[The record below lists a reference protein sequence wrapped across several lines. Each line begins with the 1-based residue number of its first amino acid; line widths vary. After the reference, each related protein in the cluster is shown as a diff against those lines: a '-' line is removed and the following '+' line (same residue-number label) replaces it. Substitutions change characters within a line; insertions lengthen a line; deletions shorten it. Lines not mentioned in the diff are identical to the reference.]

1 MLRLGLGIAGS
12 IVFIDQA
19 TKWLI
24 LAQLMALP
32 KTIEVLP
39 VFNIVL
45 VWNRGI
51 SFGLLNSNS
60 PWVPVALSLC
70 ALAVTLFLIVWLR
83 RVEQKFL
90 AVGIGLVIGG
100 ALGNVVDRLRHG
112 AVADFLDLHIGG
124 YHWPAFNVADSAIT
138 VGVLLIL
145 LDGLFARRRVG
156 R

>member
-1 MLRLGLGIAGS
+1 MLRMGLGIAGS

-19 TKWLI
+19 AKWLI

-45 VWNRGI
+45 VWNRGV
-51 SFGLLNSNS
+51 SFGLFDSNS
-60 PWVPVALSLC
+60 PWVPVALSVF

-83 RVEQKFL
+83 RVEQRFL

-112 AVADFLDLHIGG
+112 AVADFLDFHIGT

-145 LDGLFARRRVG
+145 IDGLFARRRVG
-156 R
+156 S

>member
-19 TKWLI
+19 AKWLI
-24 LAQLMALP
+24 LAQLMARP
-32 KTIEVLP
+32 KPIEVLP

-45 VWNRGI
+45 VWNRGV
-51 SFGLLNSNS
+51 SFGLFDSNS
-60 PWVPVALSLC
+60 TWVPVALSVF

-83 RVEQKFL
+83 RVEQRFL
-90 AVGIGLVIGG
+90 AIGIGLVIGG

-112 AVADFLDLHIGG
+112 AVADFLDFHIGT

-156 R
+156 S